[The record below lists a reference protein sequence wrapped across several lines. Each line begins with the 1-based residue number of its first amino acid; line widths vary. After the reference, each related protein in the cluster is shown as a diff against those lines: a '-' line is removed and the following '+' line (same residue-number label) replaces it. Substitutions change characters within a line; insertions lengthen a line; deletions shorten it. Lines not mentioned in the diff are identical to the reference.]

1 MTLEEMSEH
10 DHEQVSYFH
19 DEETG
24 LKAIIAIYDTSL
36 GPSLGGTRIWEYDTE
51 QDALKD
57 VLRLSRGMAYKAA
70 AADLDLGGGKA
81 VIMGDADD
89 IKTEELLRSYGRA
102 VDTLNGRYI
111 TAEDVNTEVA
121 DMEIVNE
128 VTDHVAGL
136 ASGLGDPSPVTAHG
150 VFHGMKACLEAKYGD
165 DSLDDVGVVV
175 QGVGKVGSAL
185 VEMLVDAGADVTVSD
200 IDEEQVETLQ
210 DGYDVDV
217 VDPDR
222 VYETDCEIF
231 APCALGGVIND
242 DTVSRLRCDI
252 VAGSANNVLD
262 ERRHADMLR
271 ERGIIYAP
279 DYVINAGGL
288 ITVVQEMKG
297 NSKEKAYEETEKIR
311 GRLER
316 MIEEADE
323 EDISTVD
330 AADRYAEQRMAA
342 SDSERFETR

>member
-222 VYETDCEIF
+222 AYETDCEIF

-242 DTVSRLRCDI
+242 ETVSRLRCDI